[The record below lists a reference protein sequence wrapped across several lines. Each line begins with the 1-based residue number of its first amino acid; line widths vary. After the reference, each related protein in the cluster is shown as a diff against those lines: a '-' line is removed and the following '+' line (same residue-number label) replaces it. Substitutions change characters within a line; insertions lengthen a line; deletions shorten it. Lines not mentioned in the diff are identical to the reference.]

1 MTEKNYVVNVKTKA
15 GTIVTVRGDSAE
27 ELTNNIQAF
36 TTASASDYV
45 LALEEMFVSTQN
57 PVAAAQAALGGSV
70 ISATPVTNSNGF
82 NPVPPP
88 VKAATGGAPAGAGT
102 ATRNCIHGVM
112 TKRTGEGQWGPYK
125 AFYCPTPKG
134 TTDQCKPQYVKAN
147 DPDWATF

>member
-27 ELTNNIQAF
+27 ELTDNIQAF

-45 LALEEMFVSTQN
+45 LALEEMFVGTQN
-57 PVAAAQAALGGSV
+57 PVAAAQAALGGQV
-70 ISATPVTNSNGF
+70 ISNTPVSNANGF
-82 NPVPPP
+82 SPVPPP
-88 VKAATGGAPAGAGT
+88 VTAATGTAPVGAGT

-134 TTDQCKPQYVKAN
+134 TADQCKPQYVKAN
-147 DPDWATF
+147 DADWATF